1 MAESNPLPP
10 RILITG
16 VSGLLGINLALEAVR
31 QGREVVGLA
40 NSRAMQNTPFAVR
53 ACDLTDLTAIH
64 PLLDEV
70 QPDAVV
76 HCAALANLEVCE
88 GQPDL
93 AQRLNTEVPGRLATE
108 TARRRIPF
116 IHISTD
122 AVFNGAGCN
131 YLESDPVSPLSIY
144 ARTKAEAEEAVLEA
158 HPDALV
164 ARVNFYGWSLTGQR
178 SLAEWFFNNLSGKRQ
193 VKGFTDVFFC
203 PMLVNDL
210 AGTLLRLLDLRAGGI
225 YHVVGSQCLSKYAFG
240 VAIARAFNL
249 DETLITPVT
258 AETGGLV
265 ARRSP
270 NMCLNTGKLA
280 GALGEPPPG
289 LDSGMERFARLY
301 REGYPETLRAFNQP
315 GS

>member
-1 MAESNPLPP
+1 MTANKPVPQ

-16 VSGLLGINLALEAVR
+16 VSGLLGINLALEAVK

-40 NSRAMQNTPFAVR
+40 NSRTLQNTPFAVR
-53 ACDLTDLTAIH
+53 ACDLTDLSVIH
-64 PLLDEV
+64 PLLDELR
-70 QPDAVV
+70 PNAVV

-88 GQPDL
+88 SQPDL
-93 AQRLNTEVPGRLATE
+93 AQRLNTETPGRLAAE
-108 TARRRIPF
+108 TARRHIPF
-116 IHISTD
+116 VHISTD
-122 AVFNGAGCN
+122 AVFNGASCN
-131 YLESDPVSPLSIY
+131 YLETDPVSPLSIY
-144 ARTKAEAEEAVLEA
+144 ARTKAEAEKAVLEA

-164 ARVNFYGWSLTGQR
+164 ARVNFYGWSLSGQR

-210 AGTLLRLLDLRAGGI
+210 AGILLRLLDLHAGGI
-225 YHVVGSQCLSKYAFG
+225 YHVVGSECLSKYAFG
-240 VAIARAFNL
+240 VAVARAFDL
-249 DETLITPVT
+249 DENLITPVT

-270 NMCLNTGKLA
+270 NMCLNTEKLA
-280 GALGEPPPG
+280 RTLGGPPPG
-289 LDSGMERFARLY
+289 LASGMERFTRLY